1 MTKMSA
7 KTDFSRAKNCYQDNF
22 THQKTIE
29 EPMVWRYK
37 MKGGQKQLLWM
48 GQKVKL
54 SACTEKERNYT
65 IIILRFTKKDLMK
78 AATDLQMLFN

>member
-37 MKGGQKQLLWM
+37 MKGRQKQLLWM

-54 SACTEKERNYT
+54 SA
-65 IIILRFTKKDLMK
+65 
-78 AATDLQMLFN
+78 